1 MVRSEIMPARFR
13 NSREKAEALVP
24 NQKTAVNF
32 RLQDVFIPLKR
43 T

>member
-1 MVRSEIMPARFR
+1 MPARFR

-32 RLQDVFIPLKR
+32 RFRMLFIPLKR